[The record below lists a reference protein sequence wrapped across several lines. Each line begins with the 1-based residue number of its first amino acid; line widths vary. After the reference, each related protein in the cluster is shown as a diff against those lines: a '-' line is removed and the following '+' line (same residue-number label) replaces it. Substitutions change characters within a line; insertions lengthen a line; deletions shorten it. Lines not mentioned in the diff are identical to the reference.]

1 MGVNA
6 KLSIEIVLLTGAV
19 GLELVCAIAILLV
32 HDPFDRLHFLGP
44 TTSIG
49 PALIALA
56 IVMEEALS
64 TNGVK
69 AIVVAVLL
77 LITSPVLTH
86 ATARAA
92 RVRQYGHWQAIS
104 AEEVDSD

>member
-1 MGVNA
+1 MNA
-6 KLSIEIVLLTGAV
+6 KLSIEVVLLAGAV
-19 GLELVCAIAILLV
+19 GLELVCATALLLV

-44 TTSIG
+44 ASSIG
-49 PALIALA
+49 PALVALA

-69 AIVVAVLL
+69 AIVVAALL

-92 RVRQYGHWQAIS
+92 RVRQYGHWQALP